1 MIVKLTSQDIVN
13 LNKFM
18 LLHSKKSQKWRVL
31 SFYAIPFEF
40 ILLGIILDGLLKKAP
55 IFTISSVILGILWF
69 VIFTKFYNKMVEKN
83 LAKFE
88 NLKLDEVDLNFA
100 VDDEKISLSA
110 DTTPKPSEIFRATNL
125 NRIVESSQ
133 NYFLA
138 FSDAH
143 IVLPKTEETSVEI
156 ENLSKKANL
165 EIENVEI

>member
-1 MIVKLTSQDIVN
+1 MKVRLTSQDIAN

-18 LLHSKKSQKWRVL
+18 LLHSKKSQKWRML

-69 VIFTKFYNKMVEKN
+69 VIFPKFYNKIVEKY

-110 DTTPKPSEIFRATNL
+110 DTTPKPSEIFRATSL

-143 IVLPKTEETSVEI
+143 IVLPKTDEI
-156 ENLSKKANL
+156 AQIAQSLSQKQNIK
-165 EIENVEI
+165 IENVEI